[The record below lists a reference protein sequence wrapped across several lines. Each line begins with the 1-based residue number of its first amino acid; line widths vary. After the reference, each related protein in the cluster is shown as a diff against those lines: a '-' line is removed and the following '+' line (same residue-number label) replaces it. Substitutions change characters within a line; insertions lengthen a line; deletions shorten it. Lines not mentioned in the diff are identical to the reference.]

1 MTEKRGTGE
10 AAVPTDDEDDVQG
23 ETAREV
29 SRVVKDDVLV
39 VVVVVSEPDEG
50 DRGGSKVKF
59 SSNNMFV
66 LSVFTPFF
74 SSFDQVVSERWSV
87 QKRIW

>member
-29 SRVVKDDVLV
+29 SRVVKDDV

-74 SSFDQVVSERWSV
+74 SSSFDQVVSERWSV

>member
-10 AAVPTDDEDDVQG
+10 AADPADDDDVQG

-29 SRVVKDDVLV
+29 SRVVKDDV

-74 SSFDQVVSERWSV
+74 SSFDQVVVERWSV

>member
-29 SRVVKDDVLV
+29 SRVVKDDV
-39 VVVVVSEPDEG
+39 VVVVSEPDEG

-74 SSFDQVVSERWSV
+74 FFFRSGGS
-87 QKRIW
+87 

>member
-10 AAVPTDDEDDVQG
+10 AADPTDDEDDVQG

-29 SRVVKDDVLV
+29 SRVVKDDV

-66 LSVFTPFF
+66 LSEFTPFF
-74 SSFDQVVSERWSV
+74 SSFDQVVSESWSV

>member
-29 SRVVKDDVLV
+29 SRVVKDDV

-66 LSVFTPFF
+66 LRGFTPFF
-74 SSFDQVVSERWSV
+74 FFFRSGGE
-87 QKRIW
+87 

>member
-10 AAVPTDDEDDVQG
+10 AAVPTDDDDDVQG

-39 VVVVVSEPDEG
+39 VVVSEPEEG

-59 SSNNMFV
+59 SSNNMFA

>member
-29 SRVVKDDVLV
+29 SRVKDDVL

-74 SSFDQVVSERWSV
+74 SSFDQVVVERWSV
-87 QKRIW
+87 QKRI

>member
-29 SRVVKDDVLV
+29 SRVVKDDD

-74 SSFDQVVSERWSV
+74 SSFDQVVVERWSV

>member
-29 SRVVKDDVLV
+29 SRVVKDDV

-66 LSVFTPFF
+66 LSVFTPLFS

>member
-29 SRVVKDDVLV
+29 SRVVKDDVV

-74 SSFDQVVSERWSV
+74 SSSFDQVVSERWSV

>member
-29 SRVVKDDVLV
+29 SRVVKDDV

-59 SSNNMFV
+59 SSNNIFV

-74 SSFDQVVSERWSV
+74 FFFRSGGE
-87 QKRIW
+87 

>member
-39 VVVVVSEPDEG
+39 VVVVSEPDEG

-74 SSFDQVVSERWSV
+74 SSSFDQVVSERWSV

>member
-1 MTEKRGTGE
+1 MTEKRATGE

-29 SRVVKDDVLV
+29 SRVVKDDVV

-74 SSFDQVVSERWSV
+74 SSSFDQVVSERWSV

>member
-10 AAVPTDDEDDVQG
+10 AADPTDDEDDVQG

-29 SRVVKDDVLV
+29 SRVVKDDV

>member
-29 SRVVKDDVLV
+29 SRVVKDDD

-74 SSFDQVVSERWSV
+74 SSFYQVVVERWSV

>member
-10 AAVPTDDEDDVQG
+10 AAVPTDDDDDVQG

-29 SRVVKDDVLV
+29 SRVVKDDVV

-74 SSFDQVVSERWSV
+74 LLLSIRW
-87 QKRIW
+87 

>member
-29 SRVVKDDVLV
+29 SRVVKDDVV

-74 SSFDQVVSERWSV
+74 PLLSIRW
-87 QKRIW
+87 

>member
-29 SRVVKDDVLV
+29 SRVVKDDV
-39 VVVVVSEPDEG
+39 VVVSEPDEG

-74 SSFDQVVSERWSV
+74 SSSFDQVVSERWSV

>member
-29 SRVVKDDVLV
+29 SRVVKDDV
-39 VVVVVSEPDEG
+39 VVVVSEPDEG

-74 SSFDQVVSERWSV
+74 LLSIRW
-87 QKRIW
+87 

>member
-1 MTEKRGTGE
+1 MTEKRGTEE

-29 SRVVKDDVLV
+29 SRVVKDDV

>member
-29 SRVVKDDVLV
+29 SRVVKDD

>member
-29 SRVVKDDVLV
+29 SRVVKDDV

-74 SSFDQVVSERWSV
+74 PLLSIRW
-87 QKRIW
+87 